1 MLVKPTFIQNS
12 GIHGIGLFA
21 ATPIKKGE
29 IIWKYVP
36 DLDIGLTT
44 EQVDALPEVAK
55 KTFLNYCYE
64 DREIGLHIHCF
75 DDARF
80 MNHSDNPNTIQIEND
95 IDSQGYTIAAT
106 DIAQGEELTCDY
118 TVTDDAINEK
128 LGRI

>member
-55 KTFLNYCYE
+55 KTFLNYLWIRIFIQK
-64 DREIGLHIHCF
+64 DIMT
-75 DDARF
+75 D
-80 MNHSDNPNTIQIEND
+80 MNFIQ
-95 IDSQGYTIAAT
+95 G
-106 DIAQGEELTCDY
+106 
-118 TVTDDAINEK
+118 
-128 LGRI
+128 